1 MSQSFILLG
10 IEWNETDEI
19 ASAFRAGV
27 SLELMHTANV
37 ASGGGVT
44 QSGIRQVLSYTQ
56 FQLKI
61 KEM

>member
-27 SLELMHTANV
+27 SLELMHTAKV